1 MGLGY
6 HCTMAC
12 GIAQCLL
19 RVEPASLI
27 KEVQTSTENKAVFEQ
42 PHIATLDPQHQL
54 LLKLNNYEQIPF
66 DTRLKWITAITE
78 DFLGPSK
85 PELGGGV
92 RDFDLVLKSN
102 GSIENL
108 AETTISTPN
117 SEEAQLREYPAWYQ
131 IPRPIL
137 ENIDSIEEKIKRTEL
152 FALGCILYEL
162 ISGHGLCTDL
172 GDKQENGNEIQRKYT
187 EGLFPDEVWA
197 LDKAVRILACWCPA
211 FAKQLLEKRS
221 TRISLFHECKVIHR
235 VSGALLPKLTNYIKQ
250 HPIKFG
256 LQVAGGVTSLASLA
270 VLPILGALGFAATGP
285 IAGSTAAGWQAS
297 MGLVRAGSL
306 FSWCQSA
313 AMGGAAATGVLATG
327 LTGAGVAVSATVS
340 GALDVMGDGDALPD
354 LKEMFLAAWK
364 RDVEGK
370 VEEKEEL

>member
-1 MGLGY
+1 
-6 HCTMAC
+6 MAC
-12 GIAQCLL
+12 GIAQCRL

-42 PHIATLDPQHQL
+42 PHIAALDQQHQL
-54 LLKLNNYEQIPF
+54 LLILNNYEEIPF

-78 DFLGPSK
+78 LFLGPSEPK
-85 PELGGGV
+85 LGGGV

-108 AETTISTPN
+108 AETTTSTRN
-117 SEEAQLREYPAWYQ
+117 SEGDQLREYPAWYQ

-137 ENIDSIEEKIKRTEL
+137 ENLDCIEEKIKRTEL

-172 GDKQENGNEIQRKYT
+172 GDKENGNSIQRKYK
-187 EGLFPDEVWA
+187 EGLFPDEVWG

-211 FAKQLLEKRS
+211 FAKQLLERRS
-221 TRISLFHECKVIHR
+221 ARIFRFHERKLIHC
-235 VSGALLPKLTNYIKQ
+235 VSGSFLPKLTNYIKQ

-256 LQVAGGVTSLASLA
+256 LQVAGGVASLASLA
-270 VLPILGALGFAATGP
+270 VSPILGLVGFAATGP
-285 IAGSTAAGWQAS
+285 IASSAAAGWQAS
-297 MGLVRAGSL
+297 IGLVRAGSL

-313 AMGGAAATGVLATG
+313 AMGGAAATGVLVIG
-327 LTGAGVAVSATVS
+327 LTGAGVALSATVS
-340 GALDVMGDGDALPD
+340 GALDIMGDGDALPD
-354 LKEMFLAAWK
+354 LKEMFLEAWK

-370 VEEKEEL
+370 VKEKEKL

>member
-1 MGLGY
+1 
-6 HCTMAC
+6 MAC
-12 GIAQCLL
+12 GIAQCRL
-19 RVEPASLI
+19 RVEPAPLI

-42 PHIATLDPQHQL
+42 PHIAALDQQHQL
-54 LLKLNNYEQIPF
+54 LLILNNYEEIPF

-78 DFLGPSK
+78 LFLGPSEPK
-85 PELGGGV
+85 LRGGV

-108 AETTISTPN
+108 AETTTSTRN
-117 SEEAQLREYPAWYQ
+117 SEGDQLREYPAWYQ

-137 ENIDSIEEKIKRTEL
+137 ENLDCIEEKIKRTEL

-162 ISGHGLCTDL
+162 ISGHGLCTNL
-172 GDKQENGNEIQRKYT
+172 GDKENRNEIQRKYT
-187 EGLFPDEVWA
+187 EGLFPDEVWG

-211 FAKQLLEKRS
+211 FAKQLLERRS
-221 TRISLFHECKVIHR
+221 SF
-235 VSGALLPKLTNYIKQ
+235 LPKLTNYIKQ

-256 LQVAGGVTSLASLA
+256 LQVAGGVASLASLA
-270 VLPILGALGFAATGP
+270 VSPILSAAGFAATGP
-285 IAGSTAAGWQAS
+285 TASSVAAGWQAS
-297 MGLVRAGSL
+297 IGLVRAGSL

-327 LTGAGVAVSATVS
+327 LTGAGVALSATVS
-340 GALDVMGDGDALPD
+340 GALDIMGDGDALPD
-354 LKEMFLAAWK
+354 LKEMFLEAWK

-370 VEEKEEL
+370 VKEKEKL